1 MKEYTE
7 IRTLMHC
14 QGKFFK
20 NHRYIQRRK
29 CSILLNCFNLLNRY
43 MYHNVDFKKITRK
56 PEPF

>member
-1 MKEYTE
+1 MKECTE

-20 NHRYIQRRK
+20 NHRYIQTRK

-43 MYHNVDFKKITRK
+43 MYHNVD
-56 PEPF
+56 